1 MKIGISLNMKTS
13 FSLLSSQRIKKQ
25 KMSLQVKVMTAL
37 KEAMKAKDQTALTA
51 LRAVKSALLL
61 AQTESGASDE
71 LTEEQ
76 ELKLLQ
82 KLVKQR
88 KDSAAIYLDQGR
100 KDLALPEIDEAEVI
114 SQFLPE
120 ALSEEEIEKVVVMT
134 IDSIGAEG
142 MKDMGKVM
150 GIVSKEL
157 AGQADG
163 KTISNIVRQKLG

>member
-1 MKIGISLNMKTS
+1 
-13 FSLLSSQRIKKQ
+13 
-25 KMSLQVKVMTAL
+25 MSLQQEVMSAM
-37 KEAMKAKDQTALTA
+37 KAAMKAKDQMALTA
-51 LRAVKSALLL
+51 LRAVKSAILL
-61 AQTESGASDE
+61 AQTESGAAAE

-88 KDSAAIYLDQGR
+88 KDSAEIYIQQDRQ
-100 KDLALPEIDEAEVI
+100 DLAQPELDEAEVI

-134 IDSIGAEG
+134 INQIGAEG

-150 GIVSKEL
+150 GIVSKQL

-163 KTISNIVRQKLG
+163 KTISTIVKTKLM